1 MKMRFKTLTLLV
13 AVITSSVSFYAQ
25 SEDLLQVYKKA
36 QETNPDLRRAQA
48 DRNAAFEK
56 INEARS
62 GLLPQLSAQA
72 SYTERRGFR
81 DDRNVN
87 SEIKSGSINLTQS
100 IFDYSIWQGLTIQQ
114 KQANVSET
122 SYQAAQQKLI
132 LDTAT
137 AYFNVLG
144 AIDALEFVEANR
156 KAVFRQLEQTQQQ
169 FNVGLVAI
177 TDVQNAKAQYDSV
190 IANEVNARNQLDN
203 AIETLRQITGHHFD
217 KLASL
222 NVDTFKTVRP
232 DVAEK
237 LIENANNR
245 NLSLL
250 SARLQQEISRDSIR
264 LAQSGHLPTLGASAS
279 SSITDTKNSGSN
291 NPRAGTSN
299 DSGQNSIGLTLS
311 VPLFQGGATV
321 SRTEQAQYGYVS
333 ASEALEATARAVEQS
348 VRSSRNNMNASI
360 SSINAFEQAVVS
372 AETSLAATEAGYQ
385 VGTRTIVDV
394 LNATTTLY
402 NAKQQ
407 LSNARYSYMIN
418 QLNLLSAQ
426 GLLQESDLVS
436 LNATLG
442 KHVSTAP
449 ESIIDESAFN

>member
-1 MKMRFKTLTLLV
+1 MKTRLKTLTLLV
-13 AVITSSVSFYAQ
+13 TIFTSSISFYAH

-36 QETNPDLRRAQA
+36 QETNPELRRAQA
-48 DRNAAFEK
+48 DRNASFEK
-56 INEARS
+56 INEVRAA
-62 GLLPQLSAQA
+62 LLPQLNAQA
-72 SYTERRGFR
+72 SYTENRGFR
-81 DDRNVN
+81 DARNAN
-87 SEIKSGSINLTQS
+87 SDVKKGSINLSQS
-100 IFDYSIWQGLTIQQ
+100 IFDLSLWQSLNIQQ
-114 KQANVSET
+114 KQANIQET
-122 SYQAAQQKLI
+122 NYQAAQQKLI

-144 AIDALEFVEANR
+144 AIDSLEFVEANR

-169 FNVGLVAI
+169 FDVGLVAI

-203 AIETLRQITGHHFD
+203 ALESLRQITGHHFE

-232 DVAEK
+232 DNAET
-237 LIENANNR
+237 LIQNANNR
-245 NLSLL
+245 NLNLL

-279 SSITDTKNSGSN
+279 SSITDTNNKGSA
-291 NPRAGTSN
+291 PRQSDGS
-299 DSGQNSIGLTLS
+299 DVGQNSVGLTLS
-311 VPLFQGGATV
+311 VPIFQGGATA
-321 SRTEQAQYGYVS
+321 SRTEQAQYAYIS
-333 ASEALEATARAVEQS
+333 ASEGLESVARAVEQN

-360 SSINAFEQAVVS
+360 SSINAFEQAVIS
-372 AETSLAATEAGYQ
+372 AQTSLDATEAGYQ

-407 LSNARYSYMIN
+407 LSNARYAYMIN

-426 GLLQESDLVS
+426 GLLQESDLNS

-449 ESIIDESAFN
+449 ESIIDESVFN

>member
-1 MKMRFKTLTLLV
+1 MKTRLKLV
-13 AVITSSVSFYAQ
+13 TVCVALFTSTFSMQAL

-36 QETNPDLRRAQA
+36 EATNPDLRRAQA
-48 DRNAAFEK
+48 DRNSAFEK

-62 GLLPQLSAQA
+62 GLLPQLNAQA
-72 SYTERRGFR
+72 SYTENRGLR
-81 DDRNVN
+81 DNKNSN

-100 IFDYSIWQGLTIQQ
+100 LFDYSIWKGLSIQQ
-114 KQANVSET
+114 KAANIEET
-122 SYQAAQQKLI
+122 NYQSAQQKLI

-144 AIDALEFVEANR
+144 AIDSLEFVEANR
-156 KAVFRQLEQTQQQ
+156 KAVFRQLEQTEQQ
-169 FNVGLVAI
+169 FEVGLVAI

-190 IANEVNARNQLDN
+190 VANLVNSSNQLEN
-203 AIETLRQITGHHFD
+203 ALEVLRQITGHHFD

-222 NVDTFKTVRP
+222 DVNTFKTARP
-232 DVAEK
+232 DSVDK

-250 SARLQQEISRDSIR
+250 AARLQQELSRENIR
-264 LAQSGHLPTLGASAS
+264 LEQSGHLPTLTAQAS
-279 SSITDTKNSGSN
+279 SSVRDTSYSGSN
-291 NPRAGTSN
+291 RLRATDDNTGE
-299 DSGQNSIGLTLS
+299 NSIGVTLN
-311 VPLFQGGATV
+311 VPIFQGGRTW

-333 ASEALEATARAVEQS
+333 ASEALEATARSVEQN
-348 VRSSRNNMNASI
+348 VRSSRNNLNASI

-372 AETSLAATEAGYQ
+372 AQTSLDATEAGYQ

-394 LNATTTLY
+394 LNATTTLF

-407 LSNARYSYMIN
+407 LSNARYAYLIN
-418 QLNLLSAQ
+418 QLNLKSAQ
-426 GLLQESDLVS
+426 GLLQESDLAE

-442 KHVSTAP
+442 SHVSTATDAIV
-449 ESIIDESAFN
+449 SDEAFN

>member
-13 AVITSSVSFYAQ
+13 AVMTSSVSFYAQ

-72 SYTERRGFR
+72 SYTENRGFR
-81 DDRNVN
+81 DERNSN
-87 SEIKSGSINLTQS
+87 SEVKAGSINLTQS
-100 IFDYSIWQGLTIQQ
+100 IFDLSIWQGLSIQQ
-114 KQANVSET
+114 KQANISET

-144 AIDALEFVEANR
+144 AIDSLEFVEANR
-156 KAVFRQLEQTQQQ
+156 KSVFRQLEQTQQQ

-177 TDVQNAKAQYDSV
+177 TDVQNAQAQYDSV
-190 IANEVNARNQLDN
+190 IANEVSARNQLDN
-203 AIETLRQITGHHFD
+203 AIEALRQISGHHFD

-222 NVDTFKTVRP
+222 NVDTFKTARP
-232 DVAEK
+232 DAAEK

-245 NLSLL
+245 NLNLL

-279 SSITDTKNSGSN
+279 SSIRDTKNTGSAARQ
-291 NPRAGTSN
+291 PGSS
-299 DSGQNSIGLTLS
+299 DVGQNSIGLTLS
-311 VPLFQGGATV
+311 VPLFQGGATA

-372 AETSLAATEAGYQ
+372 AQTSLDATEAGYQ
-385 VGTRTIVDV
+385 AGTRTIVDV

-426 GLLQESDLVS
+426 GLLQESDLVN
-436 LNATLG
+436 LNAALG